1 MNKEA
6 LQKRYPNGI
15 PEDLQEGV
23 SYFETLSQKSGVRS
37 VRLMSNFSKDL
48 EHSLIH
54 KTNVYKGIIVQVASN
69 YELSESDR
77 AWFHPELSKARSL
90 YEGKHELPNGGELG
104 EINSLAGTYST
115 YTVDEVG
122 GQTVNYYTVV
132 DSAAPALPQTT
143 VNHWIVTRS
152 SMKDV
157 YSDYKTNKNDGETL
171 QQAGQ
176 SLRDKIGGTPT
187 LTNEYI
193 SLFKGANSY
202 HFYNHAIKTNGEA
215 LVLQSAL
222 IGYARQNA
230 SGDIAS
236 DSLKGFMNV
245 NELSDAHRSRVY
257 NDCSWAS
264 DSLIHTHVMRMGDTV
279 KGEPYRMVKAVFSA
293 NKVMGLL
300 DASTTL
306 QLTPTRANIPEGV
319 SCDEYTERDIIP
331 FALKEETVHKVMKDH
346 WRSLISSKFIRGDKL
361 LLPRAMVEKSL
372 I

>member
-202 HFYNHAIKTNGEA
+202 HFYNHVIK
-215 LVLQSAL
+215 
-222 IGYARQNA
+222 
-230 SGDIAS
+230 
-236 DSLKGFMNV
+236 
-245 NELSDAHRSRVY
+245 
-257 NDCSWAS
+257 
-264 DSLIHTHVMRMGDTV
+264 SLIHTHVMRMGDTV